1 MPTEQARPSF
11 YLLPP
16 DRYLPASALSTWL
29 GRIVKSYS
37 EPDANFVPD
46 DPKPFVTHELA
57 RSTIANASLAALSQ
71 RNKSFAAKLG
81 ATVDVSRETSNGEG
95 LSFTSSEVVC
105 VRLQNYDQ
113 VFDRLIQHEETRSQL
128 QRMLARGGNT
138 GFMVT
143 VVLIWQD
150 ATFTH
155 SRERGV
161 TTSAGVSV
169 PVSTIVSS
177 TAGIMLPSE
186 LTDPGVSGSQGHQNT
201 AEFSGESAGSNI
213 FALQY
218 KTVRRSVVQW
228 FLGMSNGMMLKEEG
242 PALPASQSF
251 AKKQREDSESESE
264 ESNPSS
270 DEESDQEEEIE
281 SDDKSGGGYDTVK
294 NGKVVLEMDEDSI
307 TWADALDEEEEG
319 VERVDTSIDGE
330 EMEFIF

>member
-1 MPTEQARPSF
+1 MPTERARPSF

-16 DRYLPASALSTWL
+16 QRYLPASALSTWL

-46 DPKPFVTHELA
+46 DPKPFVTHEFA

-81 ATVDVSRETSNGEG
+81 ATVDVSCETRNGGG
-95 LSFTSSEVVC
+95 LSFTGSEVVC

-128 QRMLARGGNT
+128 QRMLARGRNT

-143 VVLIWQD
+143 AMLIWQD
-150 ATFTH
+150 ATFTP

-161 TTSAGVSV
+161 TAPAGVSV
-169 PVSTIVSS
+169 PMSTIVSS
-177 TAGIMLPSE
+177 TTGILLPSE
-186 LTDPGVSGSQGHQNT
+186 PTDSGVSGSQSHQYT

-218 KTVRRSVVQW
+218 KTVQRSVVQS
-228 FLGMSNGMMLKEEG
+228 FLGTDNAMMKEKG
-242 PALPASQSF
+242 PDLPASQSF
-251 AKKQREDSESESE
+251 AKKHRGNSESESE
-264 ESNPSS
+264 ESDISS
-270 DEESDQEEEIE
+270 DEEI
-281 SDDKSGGGYDTVK
+281 
-294 NGKVVLEMDEDSI
+294 
-307 TWADALDEEEEG
+307 DEEDETILMTG
-319 VERVDTSIDGE
+319 LTIIMKQTRTGRSSWRWMRIALRGP
-330 EMEFIF
+330 MC

>member
-1 MPTEQARPSF
+1 MPTERARPSF

-16 DRYLPASALSTWL
+16 ERYLPASALSTWL

-46 DPKPFVTHELA
+46 DPKPF
-57 RSTIANASLAALSQ
+57 STSPE
-71 RNKSFAAKLG
+71 KP
-81 ATVDVSRETSNGEG
+81 D

-128 QRMLARGGNT
+128 QRMLARGRNA

-143 VVLIWQD
+143 AVLIWQD

-161 TTSAGVSV
+161 TTPAGVSV
-169 PVSTIVSS
+169 PMSTIISS
-177 TAGIMLPSE
+177 TTGILLPSE
-186 LTDPGVSGSQGHQNT
+186 PTDPRVSGSQGHQDT

-218 KTVRRSVVQW
+218 KTVRRSVVQS
-228 FLGMSNGMMLKEEG
+228 FLGMDNTMMLKEKG
-242 PALPASQSF
+242 PDLPASQSF
-251 AKKQREDSESESE
+251 AKKHRGDSESESE
-264 ESNPSS
+264 ESDISS
-270 DEESDQEEEIE
+270 DEEIDEEDEINI
-281 SDDKSGGGYDTVK
+281 DDKSDDNYETVK
-294 NGKVVLEMDEDSI
+294 NGKVVLEMDEGSV
-307 TWADALDEEEEG
+307 TWADVLDEEE
-319 VERVDTSIDGE
+319 
-330 EMEFIF
+330 

>member
-1 MPTEQARPSF
+1 MPTERARPSF

-16 DRYLPASALSTWL
+16 ERYLPASALSTWL

-46 DPKPFVTHELA
+46 DPKPFVTHEFA

-81 ATVDVSRETSNGEG
+81 ATVD
-95 LSFTSSEVVC
+95 VVC

-128 QRMLARGGNT
+128 QRMLARGRNT

-143 VVLIWQD
+143 AMLIWQD
-150 ATFTH
+150 ATFTP

-161 TTSAGVSV
+161 TTPAGVSV
-169 PVSTIVSS
+169 PMSTIVSS
-177 TAGIMLPSE
+177 TTGILLPSE
-186 LTDPGVSGSQGHQNT
+186 PTDSGVSGSQSHQDT

-218 KTVRRSVVQW
+218 KTVRRSVVQS
-228 FLGMSNGMMLKEEG
+228 FLGMDNAMMLKEKG
-242 PALPASQSF
+242 PDLPASQSF
-251 AKKQREDSESESE
+251 AKKHRGNSESESE
-264 ESNPSS
+264 ESDISS
-270 DEESDQEEEIE
+270 DEEIDEEDEINI
-281 SDDKSGGGYDTVK
+281 DDKSDDNYETDK
-294 NGKVVLEMDEDSI
+294 NRKVVLEMDEDSV
-307 TWADALDEEEEG
+307 TWADVLDEEE
-319 VERVDTSIDGE
+319 
-330 EMEFIF
+330 